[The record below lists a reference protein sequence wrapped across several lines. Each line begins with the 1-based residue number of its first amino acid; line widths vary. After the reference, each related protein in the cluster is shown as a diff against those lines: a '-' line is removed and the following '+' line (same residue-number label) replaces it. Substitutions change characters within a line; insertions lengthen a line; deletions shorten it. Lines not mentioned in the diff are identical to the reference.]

1 MNAVNELND
10 IARRLEAS
18 QDYRIFRRYVK
29 PLRYCDN
36 VTAEKLI
43 GVFVDVET
51 TGLAP
56 GNDKIIELA
65 LVSFEFLP
73 DGRIFSLLDDYSSL
87 EDPGFPIPEEI
98 VELTGITDGMV
109 KGKVIDAEAVN
120 KIIENAA
127 VIIAH
132 NANFDRAFLENKFPV
147 FENKAWACT
156 MKDIPWSEEGVGSAK
171 LEYIAFKLGFFYD
184 GHRAKNDCLAGIHV
198 LANQLPLS
206 KDSALKVL
214 LDNAR
219 MKEYRIWAEGSPYAA
234 KDILKARGYHWSN
247 SGDNNKPRSWF
258 IDVSSERVKEEVGF
272 LHSEINT
279 SEVALNIDNIT
290 AFNRYSRRA

>member
-10 IARRLEAS
+10 ISRQLNAS
-18 QDYRIFRRYVK
+18 QDYRIYKRYVN
-29 PLRYCDN
+29 PLRYYDD
-36 VTAEKLI
+36 TKEEKLI

-73 DGRIFSLLDDYSSL
+73 DGRIFSLLDEYNEF

-109 KGKVIDAEAVN
+109 KGKAIDTEAVN

-132 NANFDRAFLENKFPV
+132 NANFDRAFLENKFPI
-147 FENKAWACT
+147 FGKKAWACS
-156 MKDIPWSEEGVGSAK
+156 MRDIPWSEEGVGSVK

-219 MKEYRIWAEGSPYAA
+219 MKEYRIWAEGSPYAT
-234 KDILKARGYHWSN
+234 KDILKARGYHWN
-247 SGDNNKPRSWF
+247 SGDNNRPRSWF
-258 IDVSSERVKEEVGF
+258 IDVSNERMKEEVGF
-272 LHSEINT
+272 LHSEIYT
-279 SEVALNIDNIT
+279 SEVVLNVDYIT
-290 AFNRYSRRA
+290 AFNRYSSRV

>member
-1 MNAVNELND
+1 MHTINELND
-10 IARRLEAS
+10 IAQRLEAS
-18 QDYRIFRRYVK
+18 QDCQIFRRYVK
-29 PLRYCDN
+29 PLRYCDD
-36 VTAEKLI
+36 VKEEKLI

-56 GNDKIIELA
+56 GKDKIIELA
-65 LVSFEFLP
+65 LVSFDFLP
-73 DGRIFSLLDDYSSL
+73 DGRIFSLLDEYN
-87 EDPGFPIPEEI
+87 EFNDPGIPIPEEI
-98 VELTGITDGMV
+98 VELTGITDAMV
-109 KGKVIDAEAVN
+109 KGKAIDAEAVN
-120 KIIENAA
+120 KIIENAT

-132 NANFDRAFLENKFPV
+132 NANFDRAFLENKFPI
-147 FENKAWACT
+147 FEKKAWACS
-156 MKDIPWSEEGVGSAK
+156 MRDIPWSEEGVGSVK

-219 MKEYRIWAEGSPYAA
+219 MKEYRIWAEGSSYAA
-234 KDILKARGYHWSN
+234 KDILKARGYHWN

-258 IDVSSERVKEEVGF
+258 IDVSSERMKEEVGF
-272 LHSEINT
+272 LHSEIYT
-279 SEVALNIDNIT
+279 SEVELKVDYIT
-290 AFNRYSRRA
+290 AFNRYSSRA